1 MNQKNEKTV
10 KRSAAETKKII
21 LAAARKIAVKDGVAQ
36 LTIEAVAK
44 QAGVSK
50 GGVLY
55 HYPSKKKLIM
65 ALMDQYVAHLNQELE
80 TALEKNQDKPY
91 ALVHAFIDW
100 FKRRDGIA
108 PENRDWGAA
117 IFTVQSFDMSLMEPL
132 HQWYRNLFQKIRE
145 SVEDNAKTTLGVI
158 ALEGF
163 FMLSLYNLDYST
175 PEEREKVLGLIKE
188 LLRQ

>member
-1 MNQKNEKTV
+1 
-10 KRSAAETKKII
+10 
-21 LAAARKIAVKDGVAQ
+21 
-36 LTIEAVAK
+36 
-44 QAGVSK
+44 
-50 GGVLY
+50 
-55 HYPSKKKLIM
+55 
-65 ALMDQYVAHLNQELE
+65 
-80 TALEKNQDKPY
+80 
-91 ALVHAFIDW
+91 
-100 FKRRDGIA
+100 
-108 PENRDWGAA
+108 
-117 IFTVQSFDMSLMEPL
+117 MSLMEPL